1 MTLFPTTRG
10 KPKARPLPR
19 DRAERCIPTGAL
31 RIVESSTDR
40 EARSS
45 TDTWQALLDAVRRS
59 AAARLSLLSGRTN
72 AERVSCPWAPI
83 TGCADNCRC
92 GGTGTVTVSFLRAH
106 YEALPDDLAQL
117 GRHARARKR
126 S

>member
-10 KPKARPLPR
+10 KPKARPMPR

-59 AAARLSLLSGRTN
+59 AAARLSLLNGRAN
-72 AERVSCPWAPI
+72 AERVSCPWAPV
-83 TGCADNCRC
+83 TGCGSSCRC
-92 GGTGTVTVSFLRAH
+92 DGAGTVAVGFLRKH
-106 YEALPDDLAQL
+106 YETLADHLAQL
-117 GRHARARKR
+117 GRPAPARKR